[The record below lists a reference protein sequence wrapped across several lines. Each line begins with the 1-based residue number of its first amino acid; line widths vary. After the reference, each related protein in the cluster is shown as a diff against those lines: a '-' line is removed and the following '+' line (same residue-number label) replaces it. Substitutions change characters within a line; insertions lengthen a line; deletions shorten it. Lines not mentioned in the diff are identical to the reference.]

1 MKQYT
6 IEVIGLDRPYRQ
18 VIKCDRV
25 EWSEAG
31 NYVFVIDNKKTGTDI
46 VAMYPVS
53 RTIIESVTNIKN
65 KNK

>member
-6 IEVIGLDRPYRQ
+6 IEVIGLDRPYSKT
-18 VIKCDRV
+18 IECDRV

-31 NYVFVIDNKKTGTDI
+31 NYVFVIDNKKTGTEWI
-46 VAMYPVS
+46 AMYPVS

-65 KNK
+65 KHK

>member
-18 VIKCDRV
+18 IIQCDRV

-31 NYVFVIDNKKTGTDI
+31 NYVFVIENKKTGTDM

-53 RTIIESVTNIKN
+53 RTIIESVVILKS
-65 KNK
+65 KVK